1 MSEWMA
7 IGIFAGIALIAILIV
22 IIAVVVS
29 VSGAVSTIMNE
40 EEQ

>member
-1 MSEWMA
+1 MSELAA
-7 IGIFAGIALIAILIV
+7 IGIFAGIALLAVL
-22 IIAVVVS
+22 IAVIATVVS